1 MAERRLD
8 DIAAKTGG
16 TIRQGSPGTVVR
28 GFEID
33 SRLLKPG
40 EIFFAIVAARD
51 GHDFVPDAAARGAA
65 GAVVSRDGLLT
76 DTSFPLVRVADT
88 SQALRNLAAAVLA
101 ERNIPVIGITGS
113 IGKTTTKEFVAS
125 LLASKFRVLK
135 SERNFNNLF
144 GLALSILKIGPEH
157 DAAVLEMGM
166 SAIGEIRTLTAVAP
180 PDIAVITNIGPV
192 HLEFLK
198 TMENIAA
205 AKKEILE
212 GMKPGGVA
220 VLNGDDPFC
229 ERISQ
234 DWPGRKVHFG
244 LSRACDVRAETIHR
258 LGFDGFEFDLVYGG
272 ATRRLKVPFL
282 SDSLISNLLAALG
295 VAEAL
300 ALPFSGLES
309 SLHGLR
315 PVVHRGALLRLKG
328 GVAVID
334 DSYNSNPRALESA
347 LRNYAALPAKRKIAV
362 LGDMLELGDAAIYF
376 HEEAGVQAARTGW
389 DLLITIGPLGRR
401 VAEGAR
407 GAGMAAGRTLSFP
420 TSEAAKS
427 EIPGLVRDGDLIL
440 VKASHGIRAELVV
453 ETLKETLKET

>member
-16 TIRQGSPGTVVR
+16 TIRQGSPETVVR
-28 GFEID
+28 GFQID
-33 SRLLKPG
+33 SRLLEPG
-40 EIFFAIVAARD
+40 EVFFAIIAARD
-51 GHDFVPDAAARGAA
+51 GHDFVRDAAARGAA
-65 GAVVSRDGLLT
+65 GAVVSRDVVLA

-88 SQALRNLAAAVLA
+88 SQALRDLAAAVLA
-101 ERNIPVIGITGS
+101 ERHIPVIGITGS

-135 SERNFNNLF
+135 SEGNFNNQL
-144 GLALSILKIGPEH
+144 GLALSILKIGPEY

-166 SAIGEIRTLTAVAP
+166 SALGEIRSLAAIAP
-180 PDIAVITNIGPV
+180 PDVAVITNIGPV

-198 TMENIAA
+198 TIENIAA

-212 GMKPGGVA
+212 GMKPGGIA

-229 ERISQ
+229 DRISQ
-234 DWPGRKVHFG
+234 DWPGRRVHFG
-244 LSRACDVRAETIHR
+244 LSRACDVRAENIQR
-258 LGFDGFEFDLVYGG
+258 LGFDGFKFDLVYGG

-309 SLHGLR
+309 ALHGLQ
-315 PVVHRGALLRLKG
+315 PVVHRGTLLRLKG
-328 GVAVID
+328 GVTVID

-347 LRNYAALPAKRKIAV
+347 LRNYATLPAKRKIAV
-362 LGDMLELGDAAIYF
+362 LGDMLELGDAAAYF
-376 HEEAGVQAARTGW
+376 HEEAGAQAARAGW
-389 DLLITIGPLGRR
+389 DFLITIGPLGRR
-401 VAEGAR
+401 IAEGAR
-407 GAGMAAGRTLSFP
+407 GAGMVAGRTLSYP

-427 EIPGLVRDGDLIL
+427 EIPALVRDGDLIL
-440 VKASHGIRAELVV
+440 IKGSHGIRTDLIVK
-453 ETLKETLKET
+453 TLKETLKET